1 MNPATQADQPAR
13 PDRWELAPDTGF
25 VERDELTYLAG
36 LPDGPIVVLDAVAG
50 VILQIALDVPADKV
64 TAEVAAAYGKVPTE
78 VDAAVSECL
87 SGLERARLLRRVGA
101 RG

>member
-1 MNPATQADQPAR
+1 MTAEL
-13 PDRWELAPDTGF
+13 RWVLAEDAAVAEDAGY
-25 VERDELTYLAG
+25 TYLAA
-36 LPDGPIVVLDAVAG
+36 LPDGPIVVLDTVAG